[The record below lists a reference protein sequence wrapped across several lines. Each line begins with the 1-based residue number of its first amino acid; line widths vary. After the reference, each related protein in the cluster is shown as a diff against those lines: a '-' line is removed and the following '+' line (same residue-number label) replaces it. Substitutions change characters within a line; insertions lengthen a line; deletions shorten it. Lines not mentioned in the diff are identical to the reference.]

1 MNNVYHIAV
10 NTFREAVR
18 DKVLY
23 VIIFFA
29 LLMVLVSRAIGWIS
43 VGQQEQVV
51 KHFSLAVMS
60 FFGALIAVFIGTAL
74 IYKEIDKRTIYTI
87 LSKPVSRYEFLLG
100 KFAGLVSVLFIVLS
114 LMGVIVCLFIKMVLA
129 GTINY
134 IFIEAMLLTFFEL
147 SIVTALAVMFSTVAS
162 PILSAIFTFSCYL
175 VGQVTPSLLDIVN
188 FKPLDQKGMELETVD
203 VFSKF
208 LTVSH
213 EVVAPL
219 SKVVYYILP
228 NLTHFSLRNR
238 VVYGPDLAQ
247 GEFVSAVVYACF
259 YCSAV
264 LFAAVLLFNR
274 KKF

>member
-1 MNNVYHIAV
+1 MKNIFHIAV

-23 VIIFFA
+23 IIIFFA
-29 LLMVLVSRAIGWIS
+29 LIMVGVSRAIGWIS

-60 FFGALIAVFIGTAL
+60 FFGALIAVFVGTAL

-87 LSKPVSRYEFLLG
+87 LSKPVARYQFLVG
-100 KFAGLVSVLFIVLS
+100 KFAGLSAVLFL
-114 LMGVIVCLFIKMVLA
+114 VIVMMGAVVSGFISVVINGTIEPIFIKAMV
-129 GTINY
+129 
-134 IFIEAMLLTFFEL
+134 LTFFEL
-147 SIVTALAVMFSTVAS
+147 MIVTGLAIMFSTVAS

-188 FKPLDQKGMELETVD
+188 FKPLGQEAMELPTVD
-203 VFSKF
+203 GFSKF

-213 EVVAPL
+213 DIMAPL
-219 SKVVYYILP
+219 SKALYYVLP

-238 VVYGPDLAQ
+238 VVYGPPLQD
-247 GEFVSAVVYACF
+247 GEFTTAIVYTVVYCM
-259 YCSAV
+259 AV
-264 LFAAVLLFNR
+264 LGVAILCFDR